1 MRSLQVSL
9 AALVLLLSCL
19 GTTKAMD
26 LQTDKLNCGR
36 AGRICPESDGTA
48 SCEGGVCK
56 LECHDGWVLKNGICA
71 ETKAHRKGR
80 LRQPLSLCPT
90 GETACP
96 IPGSKNF
103 ESFTHSHNQIADFL
117 SAKGG
122 YECIDTSLSLESCGG
137 CASVGQ
143 GRDCTAIPGAVGVGC
158 GGGECIIFSCEH
170 GYSLSLDGTECQ
182 KKPQHR
188 KQHLAAHLKFR
199 SSRAV

>member
-1 MRSLQVSL
+1 MQAGVPRWMGAQERDLCGDQGTSER
-9 AALVLLLSCL
+9 AAAPASVALSDRRDVGDSGTWHLLEAQADDVLLCF
-19 GTTKAMD
+19 
-26 LQTDKLNCGR
+26 
-36 AGRICPESDGTA
+36 
-48 SCEGGVCK
+48 
-56 LECHDGWVLKNGICA
+56 
-71 ETKAHRKGR
+71 
-80 LRQPLSLCPT
+80 SLT
-90 GETACP
+90 RACP

>member
-1 MRSLQVSL
+1 MNH
-9 AALVLLLSCL
+9 ALTYAFTDLS
-19 GTTKAMD
+19 D
-26 LQTDKLNCGR
+26 R
-36 AGRICPESDGTA
+36 
-48 SCEGGVCK
+48 
-56 LECHDGWVLKNGICA
+56 
-71 ETKAHRKGR
+71 
-80 LRQPLSLCPT
+80 
-90 GETACP
+90 ACP

-182 KKPQHR
+182 KKAQHR